1 MDPDEAKDARQR
13 FNATIGEAVNT
24 IHQLEW
30 LVSRVEELEN
40 DLAYYQAENVTLENY
55 ATGLE
60 CDLAALQEQLDD
72 V

>member
-1 MDPDEAKDARQR
+1 MDPAEAKDARQR

-40 DLAYYQAENVTLENY
+40 DLAYYQAENVALENY